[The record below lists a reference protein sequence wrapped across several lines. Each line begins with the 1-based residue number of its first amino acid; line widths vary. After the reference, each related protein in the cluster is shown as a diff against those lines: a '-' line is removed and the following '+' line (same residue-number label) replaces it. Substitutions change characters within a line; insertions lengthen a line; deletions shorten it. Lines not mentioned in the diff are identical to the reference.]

1 MLFFCLFL
9 PYHNVTIWEMRQ
21 ISYSRISIL
30 FIFRVGRSWEDT
42 VLGNSNFLYSHI
54 FLLSNE
60 SLSSNF
66 TGKLRNI
73 FFKSVLS
80 GRLLWEHPVEMLKTY
95 FSYLFRSPC
104 PFQGC
109 HSIRNALGPSILQQF
124 SPIFHPS
131 TNPPFLYPPIISIR
145 MSNRNK
151 QEMLLIVGS
160 DCLQTNSNLKI
171 KLMKIIKWFFSPYKS
186 IET

>member
-1 MLFFCLFL
+1 
-9 PYHNVTIWEMRQ
+9 MRK

-30 FIFRVGRSWEDT
+30 FIFRAGRSWGYSTRKFEIS
-42 VLGNSNFLYSHI
+42 VLAHI
-54 FLLSNE
+54 SYVKWIFVIKFHLRV
-60 SLSSNF
+60 
-66 TGKLRNI
+66 RNI
-73 FFKSVLS
+73 FFQVYIKWTFTLETPS
-80 GRLLWEHPVEMLKTY
+80 WNVEKTY

-109 HSIRNALGPSILQQF
+109 HSIQNALGPSILQQF

-151 QEMLLIVGS
+151 QEVLLIVGS
-160 DCLQTNSNLKI
+160 DYLQTNSDLKI
-171 KLMKIIKWFFSPYKS
+171 KLMKIIKLFLSPYKS